1 MGDDITFPTD
11 LNNLY
16 YSTALL
22 SKDRKYETVGRLNSK
37 M

>member
-1 MGDDITFPTD
+1 MGDDIMFPTD

-16 YSTALL
+16 YSTLL